1 VDPSFEQRLS
11 ALMVR
16 AQGGDRQAYRALLED
31 VERLV
36 RELARRRVPDACDD
50 VVQETMLAVHCA
62 RHTYDPSRPFGP
74 WLYAIAR
81 HRMADALRR
90 EQRRRRLVDSARD
103 AASLG
108 DEPRDHRHDARVL
121 RRALSYLSAQQRS
134 IIEKL
139 KLAEYSVAEVSQ
151 QTGLSASAV
160 KVSAHRGYRKLRVL
174 LGGDADE

>member
-1 VDPSFEQRLS
+1 
-11 ALMVR
+11 
-16 AQGGDRQAYRALLED
+16 LLED

-62 RHTYDPSRPFGP
+62 RHTYDPQRPFGP
-74 WLYAIAR
+74 WLYTIAR
-81 HRMADALRR
+81 HRVADVLRR
-90 EQRRRRLVDSARD
+90 EQRRRRLVNSARD
-103 AASLG
+103 AASVG
-108 DEPRDHRHDARVL
+108 DEPRDRRDDARVL
-121 RRALSYLSAQQRS
+121 RRALSYLTAQQRS